1 MLLRPNT
8 RSCAE
13 KQVVSQPQ
21 WYGSDQ
27 IPWNIQW
34 DIPWNRYIYKYVNI
48 YICTAMNICIYIW
61 TYMYSYIYTQ
71 LYVCVYI
78 YMSRFLNIS
87 LKLIWIKTSL
97 ESLSENTGPSSKKW
111 CLHRR
116 GRLSREMKQTF
127 FLYVSENIPVKP

>member
-34 DIPWNRYIYKYVNI
+34 DIPWNI
-48 YICTAMNICIYIW
+48 YICTAMNMYIYIYEHIC
-61 TYMYSYIYTQ
+61 TAIYIYMYTAI
-71 LYVCVYI
+71 CMCIYI

-87 LKLIWIKTSL
+87 LKLI
-97 ESLSENTGPSSKKW
+97 
-111 CLHRR
+111 
-116 GRLSREMKQTF
+116 
-127 FLYVSENIPVKP
+127 